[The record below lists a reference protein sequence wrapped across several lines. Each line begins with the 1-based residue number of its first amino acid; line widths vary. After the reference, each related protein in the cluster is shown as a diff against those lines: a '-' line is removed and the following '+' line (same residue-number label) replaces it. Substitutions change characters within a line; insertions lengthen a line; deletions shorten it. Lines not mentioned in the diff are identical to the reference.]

1 MIFTGLWRNV
11 NFMKLWF
18 AQTVSELG
26 SKMGALGFV
35 AVLALAA
42 SPFQMGL
49 IGAFRVLPAL
59 MFGLVAGVWVD
70 RLPRRPILILADF
83 GSGALLASIVVA
95 WAIDRLT
102 IEHLYVVGFGTGL
115 TSVFFQVAYRSYLPS
130 LVPRGDLIEANSK
143 LSTSEAVVETTGFSA
158 GGWIAQILGSI
169 TVVVFDAITF
179 FVSGIALLTIRKHG
193 PVPEKTSEQPS
204 IRREIVEG
212 LSFVWKDGILRAIAG
227 STIFSGIGMGMVFTL
242 WLLFGVEEL
251 GIQPGV
257 LGTIAAVGGVT
268 SLGGAVYAQRVTK
281 KFGIGPTMVVTHALA
296 AVSFFLIPAASG
308 PVFIAAT
315 FLVINQFGDAP
326 GVIYGINET
335 SLKQAITPLN
345 MLGRVNASS
354 HVVGLSGTLVGS
366 LAAGILGE
374 MIGLRATIVVG
385 GVFVLLGVVV
395 LVVSPV
401 LKTKELPEAVE
412 DRL

>member
-35 AVLALAA
+35 AVLALGA

-49 IGAFRVLPAL
+49 MGAFRVLPAL

-70 RLPRRPILILADF
+70 RLPRRPILIVADF
-83 GSGALLASIVVA
+83 GSAALLASIAFA

-115 TSVFFQVAYRSYLPS
+115 TSVFFEVAYRSYLPS
-130 LVPRGDLIEANSK
+130 LVPRGDLVEANSK

-179 FVSGIALLTIRKHG
+179 FVSGITLLTIRKHEFT
-193 PVPEKTSEQPS
+193 PERTSERRS

-212 LSFVWKDGILRAIAG
+212 LTFVWKDGVLRAIAG
-227 STIFSGIGMGMVFTL
+227 SSILGGFAMGVMITL
-242 WLLFGVEEL
+242 WLLYGVEEL

-268 SLGGAVYAQRVTK
+268 SLGGAVYARRITE
-281 KFGIGPTMVVTHALA
+281 KFGIGPTMVVTQAIA
-296 AVSFFLIPAASG
+296 AVLFFMIPAASG

-326 GVIYGINET
+326 GIIYGINET
-335 SLKQAITPLN
+335 SLRQAITPRN
-345 MLGRVNASS
+345 MLGRVNASNQIVRLGGS
-354 HVVGLSGTLVGS
+354 LVGS

-374 MIGLRATIVVG
+374 IIGLRATMVVG
-385 GVFVLLGVVV
+385 GVFAVLGVIV
-395 LVVSPV
+395 LAVSPV
-401 LKTKELPEAVE
+401 LKIAELSEAVE
-412 DRL
+412 ERS